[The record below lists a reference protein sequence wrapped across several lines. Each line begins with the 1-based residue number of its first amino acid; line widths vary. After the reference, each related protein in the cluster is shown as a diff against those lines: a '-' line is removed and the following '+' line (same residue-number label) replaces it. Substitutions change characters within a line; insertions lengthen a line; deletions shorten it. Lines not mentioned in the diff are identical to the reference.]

1 MRSVLRI
8 SLSTAALLG
17 ACAST
22 RAQDYGDSDATTVAP
37 ATERMQFVEMKT
49 SKGDILL
56 MLDSE
61 AAPVTVANFM
71 AYTNADDYDGTI
83 FHRVISNFMIQ
94 GGGFNPDMQKEKTRP
109 SIPNEWGNGL
119 KNSRG
124 AIAMARLGG
133 DPNSATSQFFINV
146 KDNANLDQPQ
156 RDGAAYAVFGRVIEG
171 MDVVDA
177 IKAVETG
184 TVNGMG
190 DVPTEP
196 VMITSVKPIS
206 RADAQARA
214 EGLDTMEGHWIKDRT
229 EALSGQQALR
239 KRLDDA
245 LAAREAERK
254 AQQEKLASVRS
265 KSVQDMIDN
274 PTDLPGDAIVGDAY
288 KQDSGLAWYDLVEG
302 DGASPASPST
312 TVTVHY
318 TGYLTDGTKFDSSVD
333 RGTPIDFPLN
343 RVIPGWTE
351 GVQSMKVGGKRK
363 LLIPSDLGYGPRGTP
378 GGPIPPN
385 ATLVFDVELI
395 DVKNQ

>member
-1 MRSVLRI
+1 MLRVT
-8 SLSTAALLG
+8 LSAATMLC

-22 RAQDYGDSDATTVAP
+22 TAQDDAVAAAP
-37 ATERMQFVEMKT
+37 AKERMQFVEMT
-49 SKGDILL
+49 TNKGDIVL

-71 AYTNADDYDGTI
+71 QYANDGAYDETI

-94 GGGFNPDMQKEKTRP
+94 GGGFTPDMKKKETRQG
-109 SIPNEWGNGL
+109 IPNEWGNGL

-156 RDGAAYAVFGRVIEG
+156 RDGAAYAVFGRVIHG
-171 MDVVDA
+171 MDVVDQ
-177 IKAVETG
+177 IRAVPTG
-184 TVNGMG
+184 QSNGMG
-190 DVPTEP
+190 DVPTEV
-196 VMITSVKPIS
+196 VMINSVRAMS
-206 RADAQARA
+206 RADANNRA
-214 EGLDTMEGHWIKDRT
+214 SGLEAVESECMT
-229 EALSGQQALR
+229 EQNNDLPAQQVLR
-239 KRLDDA
+239 KRVDDA
-245 LAAREAERK
+245 LAARAAREAEQK
-254 AQQEKLASVRS
+254 AQQEKLEIFRS
-265 KSVQDMIDN
+265 KSVQELIDN
-274 PTDLPGDAIVGDAY
+274 PTDLPGDAIVGDA
-288 KQDSGLAWYDLVEG
+288 KTQPSGLAWYDLVEG

-333 RGTPIDFPLN
+333 RGEPIDFPLN
-343 RVIPGWTE
+343 KVIAGWTE

-395 DVKNQ
+395 DAKN

>member
-1 MRSVLRI
+1 MLRVT
-8 SLSTAALLG
+8 LSAATMLC

-22 RAQDYGDSDATTVAP
+22 TAQDDAVAAAP
-37 ATERMQFVEMKT
+37 AKERMQFVEMT
-49 SKGDILL
+49 TNKGDIVL

-71 AYTNADDYDGTI
+71 QYANDGAYDETI

-94 GGGFNPDMQKEKTRP
+94 GGGFTPDMKKKETRQG
-109 SIPNEWGNGL
+109 IPNEWGNGL

-146 KDNANLDQPQ
+146 KDNANLDQCQP
-156 RDGAAYAVFGRVIEG
+156 DGAAYAVFGRVIHG
-171 MDVVDA
+171 MDVVDQ
-177 IKAVETG
+177 IRAVPTG
-184 TVNGMG
+184 QSNGMG
-190 DVPTEP
+190 NVPTEP

-206 RADAQARA
+206 RADAQTRS
-214 EGLDTMEGHWIKDRT
+214 EGLDTMEGHWFNART
-229 EALSGQQALR
+229 EALPGQQALR
-239 KRLDDA
+239 KRSDD
-245 LAAREAERK
+245 RR
-254 AQQEKLASVRS
+254 

-274 PTDLPGDAIVGDAY
+274 PTDLPGDAIVGDAH

-333 RGTPIDFPLN
+333 RGEPIDFPLN
-343 RVIPGWTE
+343 RVIAGWTE

-395 DVKNQ
+395 DAKNQ

>member
-1 MRSVLRI
+1 MLRV
-8 SLSTAALLG
+8 SLSAATMLC

-22 RAQDYGDSDATTVAP
+22 TAQDDAAAVAP
-37 ATERMQFVEMKT
+37 AKERMQFVEMKT

-61 AAPVTVANFM
+61 AAPITVANFM
-71 AYTNADDYDGTI
+71 QYANDGAYDETI
-83 FHRVISNFMIQ
+83 FHRVISSFMIQ
-94 GGGFNPDMQKEKTRP
+94 GGGFTPDMKKKGTRQGI
-109 SIPNEWGNGL
+109 SNEWGNGL

-156 RDGAAYAVFGRVIEG
+156 RDGAAYAVFGRVIDG

-177 IKAVETG
+177 IKVVPTG
-184 TVNGMG
+184 QSNGMG

-196 VMITSVKPIS
+196 VMINSVRAMT
-206 RADAQARA
+206 RADASTRTASLEAA
-214 EGLDTMEGHWIKDRT
+214 EDGWISSCTNDLPT
-229 EALSGQQALR
+229 QQKLR
-239 KRLDDA
+239 KRADDA
-245 LAAREAERK
+245 LAARAAREAEQR
-254 AQQEKLASVRS
+254 AQQEKLATFRS
-265 KSVQDMIDN
+265 KSVQELIDN
-274 PTDLPGDAIVGDAY
+274 PTDLPGDAIVGDANM
-288 KQDSGLAWYDLVEG
+288 QPSGLAWYDLVEG

-333 RGTPIDFPLN
+333 RGEPIDFTLN
-343 RVIPGWTE
+343 RVIAGWTE

-363 LLIPSDLGYGPRGTP
+363 LLIPSDLGYGPRGK
-378 GGPIPPN
+378 GPIPPN

-395 DVKNQ
+395 DAKNQ